1 MICED
6 GRASMTGPRLCQLE
20 KWPARSGTRPSPRVL
35 ALLAVAYG
43 APVGGLLDLDDYE
56 NYTAADRL
64 VLGTMTG
71 SGMPASAL
79 RATVS
84 EIRGG
89 SGVRFT
95 GGPRDGSLNVRDREL
110 VRSAHEV
117 VVVPV
122 DRRGFLAGAGLVA
135 PLAAM
140 EPTRHTVTTSLA
152 PDDGVPGVDERRAI
166 VHDYSLSYGTD
177 PAVELLRRLDADL
190 SVLSGVARGETV
202 TQIAHWRYYRGLGGY
217 GAIAEAL
224 NADLERATRRPSRSA
239 GPTGP
244 VGPGASPRWPSCCVT
259 RSTPATRCSTAARA
273 GRGTGRSTRR
283 RNGSGQTSPSTN
295 L

>member
-84 EIRGG
+84 GVQVSRDVATAVSPTE
-89 SGVRFT
+89 SGRESVRAFRAYL
-95 GGPRDGSLNVRDREL
+95 RDLQ
-110 VRSAHEV
+110 
-117 VVVPV
+117 
-122 DRRGFLAGAGLVA
+122 VA
-135 PLAAM
+135 
-140 EPTRHTVTTSLA
+140 
-152 PDDGVPGVDERRAI
+152 
-166 VHDYSLSYGTD
+166 
-177 PAVELLRRLDADL
+177 
-190 SVLSGVARGETV
+190 
-202 TQIAHWRYYRGLGGY
+202 
-217 GAIAEAL
+217 
-224 NADLERATRRPSRSA
+224 
-239 GPTGP
+239 
-244 VGPGASPRWPSCCVT
+244 
-259 RSTPATRCSTAARA
+259 
-273 GRGTGRSTRR
+273 
-283 RNGSGQTSPSTN
+283 
-295 L
+295 